1 MLNFENI
8 DEKFVKVVSSPEWLE
23 LQQKF
28 IINMI
33 NLNII
38 TSSNLYL

>member
-28 IINMI
+28 NDSKLDETNMK
-33 NLNII
+33 LN
-38 TSSNLYL
+38 